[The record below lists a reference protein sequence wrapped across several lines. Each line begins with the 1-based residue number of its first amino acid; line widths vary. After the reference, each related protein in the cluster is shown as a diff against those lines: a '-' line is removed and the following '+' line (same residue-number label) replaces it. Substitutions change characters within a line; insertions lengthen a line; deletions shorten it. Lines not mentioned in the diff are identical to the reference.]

1 MKILF
6 ATPYKGF
13 YPRERFP
20 EAKVDD
26 LILLTDEDIKF
37 LIEHRGL
44 AIDID
49 DDLYMVV
56 DYATEDY
63 VIGDIAH
70 FHEVAGF
77 GMAEYDSPFR

>member
-26 LILLTDEDIKF
+26 LITLTDEDIKF
-37 LIEHRGL
+37 LADRIGL
-44 AIDID
+44 EIDID

-56 DYATEDY
+56 QYATEDY
-63 VIGDIAH
+63 VVGDIAH
-70 FHEVAGF
+70 FCEVAGA
-77 GMAEYDSPFR
+77 GLAPYDSPFR